1 MKTATLPA
9 LRVHPEVRDAVE
21 SLLETG
27 ETLSSFVEQAVLERL
42 ERRRYQSEFI
52 ARGLIARDKA
62 RETNHYI
69 SSDEVLADLGLQFG
83 AGGFGGGGHVRTLR
97 DGRFSGKRRPR
108 VGRGLEWQ

>member
-9 LRVHPEVRDAVE
+9 LRVQPEIRDAVE
-21 SLLETG
+21 SMLEAG

-52 ARGLIARDKA
+52 ARGLMARDKA

-69 SSDEVLADLGLQFG
+69 PAGDVMADLSSMLQK
-83 AGGFGGGGHVRTLR
+83 AKARQPT
-97 DGRFSGKRRPR
+97 KA
-108 VGRGLEWQ
+108 